1 MYLLKEQISNWL
13 ERCPKDEGT
22 KIIEDFFRKIRPY
35 LDSSD
40 VKDLYDDEYRKIL
53 KNHPTVILI
62 NSKYPIHAYGISM
75 FHYLRDKIE
84 KTDNILEIGC
94 DSGNLLLG
102 LMESTSGNGQFVGLD
117 FNENSIREAKC
128 KVRDTGKDNCV
139 FYCCDANHFKSE
151 MKFKY
156 IILNDVIE
164 HLSDREMKRLM
175 RSCKRMLSSDGE
187 IVMHTPNGL
196 NICCLSDQTL
206 LSALYFIITGDKV
219 VKSSRQIYY
228 EQMHIN
234 VKSYRQWKHFFRNCG
249 YSLAVKYDREGDT
262 RGGGV
267 NVLKNT
273 IRTKLQLNCN
283 MLLIAKLQCKKA
295 KYGGYDEKVIN

>member
-1 MYLLKEQISNWL
+1 
-13 ERCPKDEGT
+13 
-22 KIIEDFFRKIRPY
+22 
-35 LDSSD
+35 
-40 VKDLYDDEYRKIL
+40 
-53 KNHPTVILI
+53 
-62 NSKYPIHAYGISM
+62 M
-75 FHYLRDKIE
+75 FHYLRDKID

-206 LSALYFIITGDKV
+206 LSALYFKITGDKV

-273 IRTKLQLNCN
+273 IRTKQQLNCN

>member
-53 KNHPTVILI
+53 ENHPTVILV
-62 NSKYPIHAYGISM
+62 NSKYPIHVYGIST
-75 FHYLRDKIE
+75 FRYLKDKI
-84 KTDNILEIGC
+84 KKSDNILEIGC

-139 FYCCDANHFKSE
+139 FYCCDANHFRSE
-151 MKFKY
+151 TKFNY

-164 HLSDREMKRLM
+164 HLSDREMKRLIC
-175 RSCKRMLSSDGE
+175 SCKRMLSSGGE

-206 LSALYFIITGDKV
+206 LSSLYFKITGDKV

-249 YSLAVKYDREGDT
+249 YSLMVKYDREGNT
-262 RGGGV
+262 RGGGE
-267 NVLKNT
+267 
-273 IRTKLQLNCN
+273 
-283 MLLIAKLQCKKA
+283 MLLRT
-295 KYGGYDEKVIN
+295 